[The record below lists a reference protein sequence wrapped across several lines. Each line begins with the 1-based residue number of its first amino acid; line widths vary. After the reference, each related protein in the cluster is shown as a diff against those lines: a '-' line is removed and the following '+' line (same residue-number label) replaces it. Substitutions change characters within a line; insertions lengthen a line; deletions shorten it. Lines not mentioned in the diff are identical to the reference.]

1 MKFEIKTSLRGVSDE
16 EALNE
21 LRQCAKS
28 IGRDTI
34 TIAEYEEVGS
44 AHPSFFQRRFGSWTK
59 ALEAAGLEQSRS
71 KIGISDDELMN
82 NLKDVWITLA
92 RQPSYGEIKKPL
104 SKYSSGTYEK
114 RFGGWTKALEKFVE
128 WANQDLE
135 ETETKKPTSDTSS
148 SQRPKKKKRTNR
160 EISER
165 LRFRVLVRD
174 GFRCM
179 SCGASPLSTP
189 GVELHVDHIKPWS
202 KGGETVLSNLQ
213 SKCSRCNLGKG
224 NAFEA

>member
-1 MKFEIKTSLRGVSDE
+1 MKFELKKNLRGASDE

-21 LRQCAKS
+21 LWQCAKS

-34 TIAEYEEVGS
+34 TMAEYEEVGS
-44 AHPSFFQRRFGSWTK
+44 AHPSFFQRRFGSWSK

-92 RQPSYGEIKKPL
+92 RQPSYSEIKKPL
-104 SKYSSGTYEK
+104 STFSSGTYEK
-114 RFGGWTKALEKFVE
+114 RYGGWTNALEKFVE
-128 WANQDLE
+128 WANQDIE
-135 ETETKKPTSDTSS
+135 ELETKEPSS
-148 SQRPKKKKRTNR
+148 KISSLKSPKKKKRTKR

-174 GFRCM
+174 GFRCL

-202 KGGETVLSNLQ
+202 KGGETVLENLQ

-224 NAFEA
+224 NAFDA